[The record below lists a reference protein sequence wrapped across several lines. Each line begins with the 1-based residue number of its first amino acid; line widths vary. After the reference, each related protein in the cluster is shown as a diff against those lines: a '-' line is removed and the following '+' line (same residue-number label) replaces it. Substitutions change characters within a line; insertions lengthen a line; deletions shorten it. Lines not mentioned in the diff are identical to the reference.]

1 VPTWPALPYDEWR
14 DTCETIHAHAQVLG
28 KLAGAL
34 APPEPEA
41 QHLALRL
48 TARGW
53 ETRPLPAPDGSGAL
67 GLALD
72 LHGHEAI
79 VEHGDGRKRQ
89 VALVP
94 NRSVGEV
101 TRAVLAAVR
110 ELGGPVE
117 VALQP
122 SETGWT
128 KPLDADDEHATYDT
142 GQIATYVEAATR
154 AALVLAEFRASYAGR
169 STPVNAWWGS
179 FDVAVSLYLGAAPD
193 AQEVAVGW
201 WPGDDR
207 YPRAAFYAYAR
218 PSPDGFDRAALSPDA
233 ARWDA
238 GLGEFVLDWD
248 DVRGEPDP
256 HAAALE
262 FGRSAAREAGIEL

>member
-1 VPTWPALPYDEWR
+1 
-14 DTCETIHAHAQVLG
+14 
-28 KLAGAL
+28 
-34 APPEPEA
+34 
-41 QHLALRL
+41 
-48 TARGW
+48 
-53 ETRPLPAPDGSGAL
+53 
-67 GLALD
+67 
-72 LHGHEAI
+72 
-79 VEHGDGRKRQ
+79 
-89 VALVP
+89 
-94 NRSVGEV
+94 
-101 TRAVLAAVR
+101 VLAAVR